1 MTIMNDAPD
10 HEERP
15 WIVLKTTYDIEAWVD
30 QFNRTLQRFPPNAN
44 ANGYGICFRL
54 SHGGEIFMHTTQ
66 DGMVLL
72 DITDEAA
79 WIAPVITAATGVA
92 APQSSI
98 WQLPSDTLTQLLFGL
113 SSLIASTR
121 MVLQH
126 DYRIKKN
133 W

>member
-1 MTIMNDAPD
+1 MTIMNDSPD

-30 QFNRTLQRFPPNAN
+30 QFNRTLQRFASNAN
-44 ANGYGICFRL
+44 ANGYGICFHL
-54 SHGGEIFMHTTQ
+54 SHGGEIFMHTMQ

-92 APQSSI
+92 APQSCI

-121 MVLQH
+121 TVLQH
-126 DYRIKKN
+126 DYKIREN
-133 W
+133 R

>member
-15 WIVLKTTYDIEAWVD
+15 WIVLKTTYDIEAWID
-30 QFNRTLQRFPPNAN
+30 QFNRTLQRFPPSAN

-54 SHGGEIFMHTTQ
+54 CHGGEIFMHTTQ

-79 WIAPVITAATGVA
+79 WIAPVIAAATGVA

-121 MVLQH
+121 MVVQH
-126 DYRIKKN
+126 DYRIKKS

>member
-1 MTIMNDAPD
+1 
-10 HEERP
+10 
-15 WIVLKTTYDIEAWVD
+15 
-30 QFNRTLQRFPPNAN
+30 
-44 ANGYGICFRL
+44 
-54 SHGGEIFMHTTQ
+54 MHTTQ
-66 DGMVLL
+66 DGVVLL

-113 SSLIASTR
+113 SSLIASAR

-126 DYRIKKN
+126 DYKIKKN